1 MTNGV
6 CRYCRATL
14 RANARFC
21 PNCGAQNEVSPAD
34 QTSKT
39 DSVSVVAPAGGQLT
53 GPSTVGLP
61 PPMVDRLIPEPPPTA
76 QPAPPPAPPPPSA
89 PAAASSQA
97 TNSTGR
103 ATPLVAIGAL
113 AVIGLAI
120 FVVAFLVSGDG
131 DSTTSASNDRDTTLE
146 DDGEPAGE
154 PGSSDDSQ
162 TSGGGEDTEDQA
174 SDDEAVPDAISISA
188 LEPGDV
194 MEPGPLRVRI
204 EADPR
209 PAGIER
215 TQLVIDGEVVDESE
229 FATRAL
235 RTELDDGVYQVEVE
249 ALLASGDVLGTGATR
264 VRVSSPW
271 LGNLHVPRPMMD
283 IALRLADAIS
293 RHDWAEFR
301 RLEPRYANKTDAEFA
316 SYEDGWGDVHLDTV
330 IAVGVAGPGLL
341 DVGLVAQQQR
351 QNGRRT
357 TSVFCMTWS
366 FDVGR
371 GTANQSG
378 TGEAGRLIA
387 QQAGWVRPATYEAQ
401 VLGAC

>member
-1 MTNGV
+1 MT
-6 CRYCRATL
+6 
-14 RANARFC
+14 F
-21 PNCGAQNEVSPAD
+21 
-34 QTSKT
+34 
-39 DSVSVVAPAGGQLT
+39 
-53 GPSTVGLP
+53 
-61 PPMVDRLIPEPPPTA
+61 
-76 QPAPPPAPPPPSA
+76 
-89 PAAASSQA
+89 
-97 TNSTGR
+97 
-103 ATPLVAIGAL
+103 
-113 AVIGLAI
+113 
-120 FVVAFLVSGDG
+120 
-131 DSTTSASNDRDTTLE
+131 E
-146 DDGEPAGE
+146 DDAEPTGE

-162 TSGGGEDTEDQA
+162 TSGGDEGAEDQA

-194 MEPGPLRVRI
+194 MEPGALRVHI

-215 TQLVIDGEVVDESE
+215 TRLVIDGEVVDESE

-235 RTELDDGVYQVEVE
+235 HAELDDGVYQVEVE
-249 ALLASGDVLGTGATR
+249 ALLASGDVLGTGAIR

-271 LGNLHVPRPMMD
+271 LGNLNVPRPMMD

-316 SYEDGWGDVHLDTV
+316 SFADGWGDVHLDTV
-330 IAVGVAGPGLL
+330 IAVRVAGPGLL

-401 VLGAC
+401 VLRAC